1 MKRFI
6 VLLIAALMLP
16 IAAVV
21 PLVSASDS
29 NLVDSGYT
37 QQIEP
42 IFVYWKQM
50 FDGSI
55 LTVDDAGKL
64 SVNSFVNGTLIP
76 QWELDLNVSTNT
88 ARLDSAQQLTVVC
101 HDLGVIIVHMELQ
114 IANRQIPT
122 SDPVNDADW
131 DDEGDLWLAYYAGRR
146 RAEEYDSQGA
156 TGTTSPQIQS
166 GFNAFEILSDGRIIM
181 GAYDKM
187 VHVSSNDGTVLTTL
201 TESTAIVNVV
211 MEDHNGDLL
220 VGTANGKLYRY
231 DTDSWAVETLSLA
244 HGASIVSLEEYDN
257 STYHV
262 GTQNGKLTQVAV
274 TGFTEEG
281 TYASVGRVIGSK
293 QAFTGEIYIVTS
305 SGSFSKIRLYG
316 VDTDGDGVTNQIDA
330 FPFEF
335 TQWTDVDG
343 DGYGDNPN
351 GNLGDIFP
359 TDSSQWADSDE
370 DGYGDNVDGTN
381 GDAFPNNSDQ
391 WIDSD
396 GDGYGDNANGL
407 EGDKFKNEAT
417 QWYDSD
423 QDGYGENPIGI
434 TPDACPNTNGFSKE
448 DRFGCLDSD
457 LDGYSN
463 PSVGWTVEQ
472 GADALPQQSTQWRD
486 GDGDGYGDNITGL
499 SPDDCTWK
507 AGNSTKA
514 WIIPNGSLAMEYA
527 EVPSYGCED
536 TDGDGWV
543 DVTES
548 QNMENDPN
556 EHFDG
561 DGDGVGSN
569 SDYDDTRPLIQ
580 TEEDHC
586 MLNFDDSSLVCQGWR
601 NADYQSYLSRGDS
614 TNDSDLSFAAWS
626 ARKNAGLLDTNEVDS
641 DTVKQVIMWGVPI
654 FVLLSVVILLVGLV
668 MKSRK
673 TSSLV
678 KMYGVPYIPEENK
691 SAENEALEGSA
702 GLSAQGGI
710 LSDSSWDDDVASL
723 DFSIEKEGLFE
734 EETESN
740 QIEAS
745 DLYGEEDS
753 LEAIAGIE
761 TPVSAPEADVMEV
774 PAEAPPLP
782 EGGLPEGWTTD
793 QWKWYGQEWLDK
805 NQ

>member
-42 IFVYWKQM
+42 SLVYWKQM
-50 FDGSI
+50 FDGTI

-64 SVNSFVNGTLIP
+64 SVHTFVNGTLMP
-76 QWELDLNVSTNT
+76 QWELDLNISTNA
-88 ARLDSAQQLTVVC
+88 ARLDNAQQLTVVC
-101 HDLGVIIVHMELQ
+101 HDLGITIIHMGLQ
-114 IANRQIPT
+114 IANRQILT
-122 SDPVNDADW
+122 SDPVSDADW

-262 GTQNGKLTQVAV
+262 GTQNGKLTQVGV
-274 TGFTEEG
+274 IGFSEED
-281 TYASVGRVIGSK
+281 TYTSAGRVIGSK

-316 VDTDGDGVTNQIDA
+316 VDTDGDGVTDQIDA

-335 TQWTDVDG
+335 TQWTDADG

-351 GNLGDIFP
+351 GNSGDIFP
-359 TDSSQWADSDE
+359 TDSSQWADLDE
-370 DGYGDNVDGTN
+370 DGYGDNVEGTN

-423 QDGYGENPIGI
+423 QDGYGDNPIGI

-486 GDGDGYGDNITGL
+486 GDGDGYGDNTTGL
-499 SPDDCTWK
+499 LPDGCTWK

-514 WIIPNGSLAMEYA
+514 WIIPNGSLEMEYT
-527 EVPSYGCED
+527 EVPSFGCED

-586 MLNFDDSSLVCQGWR
+586 MLNFDDSSLACQGWR

-614 TNDSDLSFAAWS
+614 TNDSDLSFAAWNAS
-626 ARKNAGLLDTNEVDS
+626 KNAGLLDTNKVDS
-641 DTVKQVIMWGVPI
+641 DTVKQVVFIGGVAFLI
-654 FVLLSVVILLVGLV
+654 LSVVIFLVGLV
-668 MKSRK
+668 MKRRK
-673 TSSLV
+673 MSSNV